1 MIKDNQKNSRF
12 VPWSHE
18 NLELKNEL
26 LNMARQM
33 RLKTGFENQLAA
45 TFIYISFVEYLAN
58 NLLGNLR
65 YYTYIG
71 SYTQYAGIIFI
82 DERQNRKTRTLGQ
95 AIEELTKYQ
104 LPDKDAI
111 IELIKIISVTRNK
124 IFHSF
129 ATCGIEE
136 LKKIVDEDLIDIQ
149 EKSEELLQKINI
161 VYVGMQKI
169 LLQEHTDNEGTA

>member
-1 MIKDNQKNSRF
+1 MNKDSQKTSKF
-12 VPWSHE
+12 IPWSHE

-33 RLKTGFENQLAA
+33 RLKTEFENQLAA

-82 DERQNRKTRTLGQ
+82 DERQHRKTRTLGQ

-104 LPDKDAI
+104 FPDKESI
-111 IELIKIISVTRNK
+111 IHLIKIISVTRNK

-136 LKKIVDEDLIDIQ
+136 LRKIVNEDLIDIQ

-161 VYVGMQKI
+161 VYVGMQ
-169 LLQEHTDNEGTA
+169 